1 MASLEAMSS
10 KLQKLDTLENITNTL
25 QHEVSRGNARIEEV
39 SECVNAVKNDLTKYD
54 TKWQAIPNSMN
65 TRLSLLEKRT
75 QSWENKLEQS
85 RETTANAF
93 KVVQMGIDSNSKKA
107 LEFENFLKKSEK
119 KWESLHRL
127 ENKIKQATKRKFNEL
142 KDLIKAEVREELQQ
156 EVQAGRL
163 QIITPDDL
171 KNIEEGLRKGIMEV
185 VKAAKATEVTRE
197 DLQKNKDEVI
207 NLVQSNNR
215 ELLGKIS
222 PQKETSP
229 EKPKYS
235 RLKEQAY
242 AGRLNIII
250 FGIKDNNS
258 MEGG

>member
-107 LEFENFLKKSEK
+107 LEFENFLKK
-119 KWESLHRL
+119 
-127 ENKIKQATKRKFNEL
+127 
-142 KDLIKAEVREELQQ
+142 
-156 EVQAGRL
+156 
-163 QIITPDDL
+163 
-171 KNIEEGLRKGIMEV
+171 
-185 VKAAKATEVTRE
+185 
-197 DLQKNKDEVI
+197 
-207 NLVQSNNR
+207 
-215 ELLGKIS
+215 
-222 PQKETSP
+222 
-229 EKPKYS
+229 
-235 RLKEQAY
+235 
-242 AGRLNIII
+242 
-250 FGIKDNNS
+250 
-258 MEGG
+258 